1 MMDLKDTEE
10 VIEGPPLKAS
20 ETVVPGY
27 EAIVHLHL
35 SNNVDLSDA
44 WSDEQAHL

>member
-1 MMDLKDTEE
+1 MTDFQATEV

-20 ETVVPGY
+20 ETVVLGY
-27 EAIVHLHL
+27 EVIAHLHR
-35 SNNVDLSDA
+35 SNNFDLYDA

>member
-20 ETVVPGY
+20 ETVVLGY
-27 EAIVHLHL
+27 EVIAHLHR
-35 SNNVDLSDA
+35 SNNFVLYDA